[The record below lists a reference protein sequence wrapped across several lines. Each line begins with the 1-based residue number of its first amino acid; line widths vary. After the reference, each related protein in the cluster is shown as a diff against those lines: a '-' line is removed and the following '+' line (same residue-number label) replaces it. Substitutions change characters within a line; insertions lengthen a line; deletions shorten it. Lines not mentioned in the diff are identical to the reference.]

1 VPLERYIEKTL
12 ERAFSSGEPKPDALE
27 LGREI
32 ARIIDCEELQDHLKG
47 ITYNGKNKYFR
58 AAEGHYYNSD
68 SGGFVEFMKP
78 LLDEHV
84 DVDDLDQ
91 FTELILRCY
100 LQLCSDVVLG
110 YAQYEH
116 IQPVLAR
123 AKSSITAL
131 RNVLE
136 IVG

>member
-1 VPLERYIEKTL
+1 
-12 ERAFSSGEPKPDALE
+12 
-27 LGREI
+27 
-32 ARIIDCEELQDHLKG
+32 LKG

-136 IVG
+136 S